1 MKKKSFLLGLL
12 GLLTLIP
19 LGVHA
24 EDVLMPQVGKQVI
37 TVSSDNPITF
47 YDFKG
52 TDAISA
58 SFANNSFATTIF
70 KPAQE
75 GYAVTITFS
84 EVDLH
89 SDGTDWPAKL
99 RIYSGV
105 FDTTSVTYP
114 EMPNNVSAT
123 TFPETE
129 NMLAVL
135 DGTYSD
141 LTYTSTDATGALSCC
156 FHFRYPKRST
166 GWVATVSAIELKPM
180 TILSATADYSN
191 VEEQV
196 YAGKPNNVL
205 GAVNIATEG
214 LLSADTLK
222 TISFTLAQN
231 GVYDAAKL
239 RLYKGDATTKTAVD
253 AILSQNGDTYT
264 FSFNQALSSGDNR
277 FFVSG
282 DVLGT
287 AKVDAASMLTITG
300 ISTFKGYTT
309 LTTTTP
315 VQQTVIPMVLMVN
328 NEHLTVTIDRETPFY
343 DDGGVDGKISKGFSG
358 SVTFLPAH
366 EGQKIQLDMHD
377 IHIFYTK
384 SAANRGNQ
392 DSLVICNGS
401 TGSKDSILYVLEVEN
416 GRVDNLTLKSSA
428 ANGALTV
435 YLRSK
440 TPSDY
445 YQGSGFEAVV
455 SEFTPVQMVINST
468 TVTKAIG
475 NVAAGT
481 TDVEMLHFC
490 LTTENTEPALQPVLF
505 HFNTGNTQA
514 VIEKATLYYTS
525 TSSTF
530 STANKVGEVTVTDNE
545 FTIPASGISLREGE
559 NYFFLLYDIA
569 ATAQNDQKVVA
580 NLTQADF
587 SNGTEYKDFSNS
599 EDALTINNVWHS
611 DCGEKTID
619 VYGEWQFTHTTN
631 KYNDYSTNYH
641 MENCNQTTIFRP
653 TTEGNI
659 IQMDFKDFAVYYSS
673 SSYGAKAVFKVYAG
687 QGISG
692 DLLWEANATN
702 CQVGPGL
709 VRSTAEDGALTILF
723 NPNESS
729 SYYSDKGWH
738 ATVTEYKP
746 VPMQMESTKVTAL
759 SDAALTR
766 GQQGAELLGINL
778 TTTGDL
784 TPLALQEI
792 QLQLTGYEAIE
803 SVVLLQGTKTVAT
816 AKVESADV
824 VLAVNTTLAEGANDY
839 TLALNIAA
847 EAPFDT
853 EVSALVK
860 GVKVSNLSSVPT
872 TPENKRVVRNIYS
885 LKKGHQRVEVGASPL
900 SFYDD
905 GGAEGKTSSYFTGDV
920 TLVPTVPNSA
930 IQIRFRQWSVNGAD
944 NMYIYYADTV
954 QTKADATVSYYTK
967 EIDKLV
973 LVSTAENGV
982 LNIKYTTSYIASDG
996 FEIEVSCHKLQP
1008 LALDS
1013 VVVASIAPGVVTTGS
1028 TDVQMLR
1035 MAVHV
1040 SGDRGAMPVE
1050 NFNLQTT
1057 GDAGTIHLYQTGTAA
1072 AFATTTPFA
1081 NTDTIRFGGTYYYW
1095 ATMDI
1100 PATAEVEKDITMTL
1114 ASVDVNKTATAPKNT
1129 VTATTNV
1136 ISGMHGTY
1144 RIGTSAAAK
1153 FNTIQSAI
1161 DALAIGVD
1169 GPVTFLIE
1177 SGTYTERIA
1186 MKEITGASANNT
1198 ITFRSL
1204 TGNRDDVVIAHNS
1217 HNSAYGVECG
1227 VFTLDGADYVT
1238 LSNLTIKTTDVAY
1251 NGLVYLC
1258 NIAQHNT
1265 IDSCHLVAPMST
1277 ERNTGSIGL
1286 VASKGGS
1293 TENTNNDYLTVSNSL
1308 IEGGYYGVYLTGP
1321 SSVSIPQEVG
1331 AQIVGNTI
1339 QGQGGG
1345 GAVYMANAKQVRI
1358 DGNRI
1363 SSTAT
1368 TKTGTRAID
1377 VSRIE
1382 SSHICNNYIY
1392 SKLNVNYDGLY
1403 IRQLVAEEDAPIYVY
1418 NNVIDHNNTSDSYS
1432 YAINITNNTKN
1443 LVIAN
1448 NTIRTT
1454 GTNTYALY
1462 VKRTG
1467 TNFRVLN
1474 NIFQSEALAVWLPS
1488 ANYVTEFA
1496 HNNLH
1501 SDSEKFAKI
1510 GADEI
1515 SDIETWKTKVSSTTD
1530 ISESVQFE
1538 SAEVLRPTNK
1548 GNLVS
1553 AQVLDFVTTD
1563 ITGLKRAA
1571 VPTIGAYEWKDQ
1583 IGTGC
1588 RPAEA
1593 TTIRVYPTIT
1603 RDMLCVSGAADT
1615 EVRILSLQG
1624 QLMLRTTL
1632 TDATETLNVST
1643 LPQGT
1648 YLIAVNGNVL
1658 RFIKQ

>member
-19 LGVHA
+19 LGASA
-24 EDVLMPQVGKQVI
+24 EDVLMPQFGKQV
-37 TVSSDNPITF
+37 VLVEKDNPITY
-47 YDFKG
+47 YDYKG
-52 TDAISA
+52 TGTIYA
-58 SFANNSFATTIF
+58 SSTNNSFATTIF
-70 KPAQE
+70 KPAEE
-75 GYAVTITFS
+75 GYAVTIHFES
-84 EVDLH
+84 VDLQ
-89 SDGTDWPAKL
+89 SDFDNFVAKL
-99 RIYSGV
+99 NVYNGV

-114 EMPNNVSAT
+114 TITSEVKTLFPT
-123 TFPETE
+123 TDNLLET
-129 NMLAVL
+129 L

-141 LTYTSTDATGALSCC
+141 KIYTSTDATGALSCC
-156 FHFRYPKRST
+156 FYFKYPQDSE
-166 GWVATVSAIELKPM
+166 GWKATVSVVKLDPM
-180 TILSATADYSN
+180 TILSATADYSD
-191 VEEQV
+191 VEGQV

-253 AILSQNGDTYT
+253 ATLSQNSDTYT

-287 AKVDAASMLTITG
+287 AKVDATSTLTITG

-343 DDGGVDGKISKGFSG
+343 DDGGVDGKISNNFSG
-358 SVTFLPAH
+358 YVTFVPATD
-366 EGQKIQLDMHD
+366 GKKIQIDLHD
-377 IHIFYTK
+377 IHIFIA
-384 SAANRGNQ
+384 SNPANSDVLKFYNGKTADEANLLYNVT
-392 DSLVICNGS
+392 DSKI
-401 TGSKDSILYVLEVEN
+401 
-416 GRVDNLTLKSSA
+416 DNLTLKSTSED
-428 ANGALTV
+428 GAMTV
-435 YLRSK
+435 YLYSK
-440 TPSDY
+440 TPSSSM
-445 YQGSGFEAVV
+445 QGSGFEAVV

-490 LTTENTEPALQPVLF
+490 LTTENTEPALQPTLF

-611 DCGEKTID
+611 DCSEKAID

-641 MENCNQTTIFRP
+641 VENCNQTTIFRP

-723 NPNESS
+723 NPNESA

-746 VPMQMESTKVTAL
+746 VPMQMESTEVTAL

-792 QLQLTGYEAIE
+792 QLQLTGYEAVE

-920 TLVPTVPNSA
+920 TFVPTVPNSA

-982 LNIKYTTSYIASDG
+982 LNIKYTTSYSASDG

-1129 VTATTNV
+1129 ITATTNV

-1204 TGNRDDVVIAHNS
+1204 TGNRDDVVIEHNS
-1217 HNSAYGVECG
+1217 HNGAYGVECG

-1265 IDSCHLVAPMST
+1265 VDSCHLVAPMST

-1345 GAVYMANAKQVRI
+1345 GAVYMAKAKQVRI

-1392 SKLNVNYDGLY
+1392 SKLDVNYDGLY

-1510 GADEI
+1510 GTDEI
-1515 SDIETWKTKVSSTTD
+1515 SDIETWKTKVSSTAD

-1538 SAEVLRPTNK
+1538 SAEVLRPKDK

-1593 TTIRVYPTIT
+1593 GSVRIFPTIT
-1603 RDMLCVSGAADT
+1603 CDMLHIYGAADA
-1615 EVRILSLQG
+1615 EVRILNLHG
-1624 QLMLRTTL
+1624 QLMYRTML
-1632 TDATETLNVST
+1632 AADAETLDVNA

>member
-1 MKKKSFLLGLL
+1 MKKRFFLLGLL

-19 LGVHA
+19 LGASA
-24 EDVLMPQVGKQVI
+24 EDVLMPQFGKQV
-37 TVSSDNPITF
+37 VLVEKDNPITY
-47 YDFKG
+47 YDYKG
-52 TDAISA
+52 MGTIYA
-58 SFANNSFATTIF
+58 SSTNNSFATTIF
-70 KPAQE
+70 KPAEE
-75 GYAVTITFS
+75 GYAVTIHFES
-84 EVDLH
+84 VDLQ
-89 SDGTDWPAKL
+89 SDFDNFVAKL
-99 RIYSGV
+99 NVYNGV

-114 EMPNNVSAT
+114 T
-123 TFPETE
+123 TTSEVKTLFPTTDNLLET
-129 NMLAVL
+129 L

-141 LTYTSTDATGALSCC
+141 KIYTSTDATGALSCC
-156 FHFRYPKRST
+156 FYFKYPQDSE
-166 GWVATVSAIELKPM
+166 GWKATVSVVKLDPM
-180 TILSATADYSN
+180 TILSATADYSD
-191 VEEQV
+191 VEGQV

-222 TISFTLAQN
+222 TISYTLAQN
-231 GVYDAAKL
+231 GVYDATQL
-239 RLYKGDATTKTAVD
+239 RLYKGDATTKTAVE
-253 AILSQNGDTYT
+253 ATLSQNGDTYT
-264 FSFNQALSSGDNR
+264 FSFNQALATGDNT
-277 FFVSG
+277 FFVCA

-287 AKVDAASMLTITG
+287 AKVDATSTLAVTA
-300 ISTFKGYTT
+300 ISTFKGYAT
-309 LTTTTP
+309 LTTATP

-343 DDGGVDGKISKGFSG
+343 DDGGVDGKISNNFSG
-358 SVTFLPAH
+358 YVTFVPATD
-366 EGQKIQLDMHD
+366 GKKIQIDLHD
-377 IHIFYTK
+377 IHIFIA
-384 SAANRGNQ
+384 SNPANSDVLKFYNGKTADEANLLYNVT
-392 DSLVICNGS
+392 DSKI
-401 TGSKDSILYVLEVEN
+401 
-416 GRVDNLTLKSSA
+416 DNLTLKSTSED
-428 ANGALTV
+428 GAMTV
-435 YLRSK
+435 YLYSK
-440 TPSDY
+440 TPSSSM
-445 YQGSGFEAVV
+445 QGSGFEAVV
-455 SEFTPVQMVINST
+455 SEFTPVQMVVNSA
-468 TVTKAIG
+468 TVTKNTG
-475 NVAAGT
+475 NVAAT
-481 TDVEMLHFC
+481 STYVEMLHFC
-490 LTTENTEPALQPVLF
+490 INTENTEPALQPTLF

-631 KYNDYSTNYH
+631 KYNGYSTNYH

-687 QGISG
+687 QGTSG

-746 VPMQMESTKVTAL
+746 VPMQMESTEVTAL

-954 QTKADATVSYYTK
+954 RTKADATVSYYTK

-982 LNIKYTTSYIASDG
+982 LNIKYTTSYSASDG

-1129 VTATTNV
+1129 ITATTNV

-1204 TGNRDDVVIAHNS
+1204 TGNHDDVVIEHNS
-1217 HNSAYGVECG
+1217 HNGAYGVECG

-1308 IEGGYYGVYLTGP
+1308 IEGGYYGVHLTGP
-1321 SSVSIPQEVG
+1321 SSVSISQEVG

-1392 SKLNVNYDGLY
+1392 SKLDVNYDGLY

-1462 VKRTG
+1462 VKRMG

-1474 NIFQSEALAVWLPS
+1474 NIFQSEALTVWLPS

-1501 SDSEKFAKI
+1501 SDGEKFAKI
-1510 GADEI
+1510 GTDEI

-1538 SAEVLRPTNK
+1538 SAEVLRPKDK

-1593 TTIRVYPTIT
+1593 GSVRIFPTIT
-1603 RDMLCVSGAADT
+1603 CDMLHIYGAADA
-1615 EVRILSLQG
+1615 EVRILNLQG
-1624 QLMLRTTL
+1624 QLMYRTML
-1632 TDATETLNVST
+1632 AADAETLDVNA

>member
-19 LGVHA
+19 LGASA
-24 EDVLMPQVGKQVI
+24 EDVLMPQFGKQV
-37 TVSSDNPITF
+37 VLVEKDNPITY
-47 YDFKG
+47 YDYKG
-52 TDAISA
+52 TGTIYA
-58 SFANNSFATTIF
+58 SSTNNSFATTIF
-70 KPAQE
+70 KPAEE
-75 GYAVTITFS
+75 GYAVTIHFES
-84 EVDLH
+84 VDLQ
-89 SDGTDWPAKL
+89 SDFDNFVAKL
-99 RIYSGV
+99 NVYNGV

-114 EMPNNVSAT
+114 TITSEVKTLFPT
-123 TFPETE
+123 TDNLLET
-129 NMLAVL
+129 L

-141 LTYTSTDATGALSCC
+141 KIYTSTDATGALSCC
-156 FHFRYPKRST
+156 FYFKYPQDSE
-166 GWVATVSAIELKPM
+166 GWKATVSVVKLDPM
-180 TILSATADYSN
+180 TILSATADYSD
-191 VEEQV
+191 VEGQV

-253 AILSQNGDTYT
+253 ATLSQNSDTYT

-287 AKVDAASMLTITG
+287 AKVDATSTLTITG

-343 DDGGVDGKISKGFSG
+343 DDGGVDGKISNNFSG
-358 SVTFLPAH
+358 YVTFVPATD
-366 EGQKIQLDMHD
+366 GKKIQIDLHD
-377 IHIFYTK
+377 IHIFIA
-384 SAANRGNQ
+384 SNPANSDVLKFYNGKTADEANLLYNVT
-392 DSLVICNGS
+392 DSKI
-401 TGSKDSILYVLEVEN
+401 
-416 GRVDNLTLKSSA
+416 DNLTLKSTSED
-428 ANGALTV
+428 GAMTV
-435 YLRSK
+435 YLYSK
-440 TPSDY
+440 TPSSSM
-445 YQGSGFEAVV
+445 QGSGFEAVV

-490 LTTENTEPALQPVLF
+490 LTTENTEPALQPTLF

-611 DCGEKTID
+611 DCSEKAID

-641 MENCNQTTIFRP
+641 VENCNQTTIFRP

-723 NPNESS
+723 NPNESA

-746 VPMQMESTKVTAL
+746 VPMQMESTEVTAL

-792 QLQLTGYEAIE
+792 QLQLTGYEAVE

-920 TLVPTVPNSA
+920 TFVPTVPNSA

-982 LNIKYTTSYIASDG
+982 LNIKYTTSYSASDG

-1129 VTATTNV
+1129 ITATTNV

-1204 TGNRDDVVIAHNS
+1204 TGNRDDVVIEHNS
-1217 HNSAYGVECG
+1217 HNGAYGVECG

-1265 IDSCHLVAPMST
+1265 VDSCHLVAPMST

-1345 GAVYMANAKQVRI
+1345 GAVYMAKAKQVRI

-1392 SKLNVNYDGLY
+1392 SKLDVNYDGLY

-1510 GADEI
+1510 GTDEI
-1515 SDIETWKTKVSSTTD
+1515 SDIETWKTKVSSTAD

-1538 SAEVLRPTNK
+1538 SAEVLRPKDK

-1593 TTIRVYPTIT
+1593 GSIRIFPTIT
-1603 RDMLCVSGAADT
+1603 CDMLHIYGAADA
-1615 EVRILSLQG
+1615 EVRILNLHG
-1624 QLMLRTTL
+1624 QLMYRTML
-1632 TDATETLNVST
+1632 AADAETLDVNA

>member
-19 LGVHA
+19 LVASAG
-24 EDVLMPQVGKQVI
+24 DVLMPQFGKQV
-37 TVSSDNPITF
+37 VLVEKDNPITY
-47 YDFKG
+47 YDYKG
-52 TDAISA
+52 TGTIYA
-58 SFANNSFATTIF
+58 SSTNNSFATTIF
-70 KPAQE
+70 KPAEE
-75 GYAVTITFS
+75 GYAVTIHFES
-84 EVDLH
+84 VDLQ
-89 SDGTDWPAKL
+89 SSFGSYVTKL
-99 RIYSGV
+99 NVYNGV

-114 EMPNNVSAT
+114 TIASEVT
-123 TFPETE
+123 TLFPTTDNLLETLE
-129 NMLAVL
+129 GSYSNK
-135 DGTYSD
+135 TYI
-141 LTYTSTDATGALSCC
+141 STDATGALSCC
-156 FHFRYPKRST
+156 FYFKYPENSE
-166 GWVATVSAIELKPM
+166 GWKATVSVVKLEPM

-214 LLSADTLK
+214 FLSADTLK

-231 GVYDAAKL
+231 GVYDATQL
-239 RLYKGDATTKTAVD
+239 RLYKGDATTKTAVE
-253 AILSQNGDTYT
+253 ATLSQNGDTYT
-264 FSFNQALSSGDNR
+264 FSFNQALATGDNT
-277 FFVSG
+277 FFVCA

-287 AKVDAASMLTITG
+287 AKVDATSTLAVTA
-300 ISTFKGYTT
+300 ISTFKGYAT
-309 LTTTTP
+309 LTTATP

-343 DDGGVDGKISKGFSG
+343 DDGGVDGKISNNFSG
-358 SVTFLPAH
+358 YVTFVPATD
-366 EGQKIQLDMHD
+366 GKKIQIDLHD
-377 IHIFYTK
+377 IHIFIA
-384 SAANRGNQ
+384 SNPANSDVLKFYNGKTADEANLLYNVT
-392 DSLVICNGS
+392 DSKI
-401 TGSKDSILYVLEVEN
+401 
-416 GRVDNLTLKSSA
+416 DNLTLKSTSED
-428 ANGALTV
+428 GAMTV
-435 YLRSK
+435 YLYSK
-440 TPSDY
+440 TPSSSM
-445 YQGSGFEAVV
+445 QGSGFEAVV
-455 SEFTPVQMVINST
+455 SEFTPVQMVVNSA
-468 TVTKAIG
+468 TVTKNTG

-481 TDVEMLHFC
+481 ADVEMLNFC
-490 LTTENTEPALQPVLF
+490 LTTENTEPALQPTLF

-687 QGISG
+687 QGTSG

-738 ATVTEYKP
+738 TTVTEYKP
-746 VPMQMESTKVTAL
+746 VPMQMEKTEVTAL
-759 SDAALTR
+759 SDNALTR
-766 GQQGAELLGINL
+766 GQQGAELLGLSL

-792 QLQLTGYEAIE
+792 QLQLAGYEAVE

-860 GVKVSNLSSVPT
+860 GIKVSNLSYVPT

-900 SFYDD
+900 SFYDN
-905 GGAEGKTSSYFTGDV
+905 GGADGKTSSYFTGDV
-920 TLVPTVPNSA
+920 TFVPTVPNSA

-982 LNIKYTTSYIASDG
+982 LNIKYTTSYSASDG

-1129 VTATTNV
+1129 ITATTNV

-1217 HNSAYGVECG
+1217 HNGAYGVECG

-1265 IDSCHLVAPMST
+1265 VDSCHLVAPMST

-1345 GAVYMANAKQVRI
+1345 GAVYVANAKQVRI

-1392 SKLNVNYDGLY
+1392 SKLDVNYDGLY
-1403 IRQLVAEEDAPIYVY
+1403 IRQLVAEEDSPIYVY
-1418 NNVIDHNNTSDSYS
+1418 NNVIDHNNTSGSYS

-1462 VKRTG
+1462 VKKTG

-1474 NIFQSEALAVWLPS
+1474 NILQSEALAVWLPS

-1496 HNNLH
+1496 HNNFH

-1510 GADEI
+1510 GTDEI
-1515 SDIETWKTKVSSTTD
+1515 SDIETWKKKVNSTTD

-1538 SAEVLRPTNK
+1538 SEEVLRPK
-1548 GNLVS
+1548 DRGNLVS

-1571 VPTIGAYEWKDQ
+1571 VPTIGAYEWKDR

-1588 RPAEA
+1588 RTIEA
-1593 TTIRVYPTIT
+1593 NGVYAFPTIT
-1603 RDMLCVSGAADT
+1603 CDMLHIYGAADA
-1615 EVRILSLQG
+1615 EVRILNLHG
-1624 QLMLRTTL
+1624 QLMYRTML
-1632 TDATETLNVST
+1632 AADAETLDVNA

>member
-19 LGVHA
+19 LGASA
-24 EDVLMPQVGKQVI
+24 EDVLMPQFGKQV
-37 TVSSDNPITF
+37 VLVEKDNPITY
-47 YDFKG
+47 YDYKG
-52 TDAISA
+52 TGTIYA
-58 SFANNSFATTIF
+58 SSTNNSFATTIF
-70 KPAQE
+70 KPAEE
-75 GYAVTITFS
+75 GYAVTIHFES
-84 EVDLH
+84 VDLQ
-89 SDGTDWPAKL
+89 SDFDNFVAKL
-99 RIYSGV
+99 NVYNGV

-114 EMPNNVSAT
+114 TITSEVKTLFPT
-123 TFPETE
+123 TDNLLET
-129 NMLAVL
+129 L

-141 LTYTSTDATGALSCC
+141 KIYTSTDATGALSCC
-156 FHFRYPKRST
+156 FYFKYPQDSE
-166 GWVATVSAIELKPM
+166 GWKATVSVVKLDPM
-180 TILSATADYSN
+180 TILSATADYSD
-191 VEEQV
+191 VEGQV

-253 AILSQNGDTYT
+253 ATLSQNSDTYT

-287 AKVDAASMLTITG
+287 AKVDATSTLTITG

-343 DDGGVDGKISKGFSG
+343 DDGGVDGKISNNFSG
-358 SVTFLPAH
+358 YVTFVPATD
-366 EGQKIQLDMHD
+366 GKKIQIDLHD
-377 IHIFYTK
+377 IHIFIA
-384 SAANRGNQ
+384 SNPANSDVLKFYNGKTADEANLLYNVT
-392 DSLVICNGS
+392 DSKI
-401 TGSKDSILYVLEVEN
+401 
-416 GRVDNLTLKSSA
+416 DNLTLKSTSED
-428 ANGALTV
+428 GAMTV
-435 YLRSK
+435 YLYSK
-440 TPSDY
+440 TPSSSM
-445 YQGSGFEAVV
+445 QGSGFEAVV

-490 LTTENTEPALQPVLF
+490 LTTENTEPALQPTLF

-611 DCGEKTID
+611 DCSEKAID

-641 MENCNQTTIFRP
+641 VENCNQTTIFRP

-723 NPNESS
+723 NPNESA

-746 VPMQMESTKVTAL
+746 VPMQMESTEVTAL

-792 QLQLTGYEAIE
+792 QLQLTGYEAVE

-920 TLVPTVPNSA
+920 TFVPTVPNSA

-982 LNIKYTTSYIASDG
+982 LNIKYTTSYSASDG

-1129 VTATTNV
+1129 ITATTNV

-1204 TGNRDDVVIAHNS
+1204 TGNRDDVVIEHNS
-1217 HNSAYGVECG
+1217 HNGAYGVECG

-1265 IDSCHLVAPMST
+1265 VDSCHLVAPMST

-1345 GAVYMANAKQVRI
+1345 GAVYMAKAKQVRI

-1392 SKLNVNYDGLY
+1392 SKLDVNYDGLY

-1510 GADEI
+1510 GTDEI
-1515 SDIETWKTKVSSTTD
+1515 SDIETWKTKVSSTAD

-1538 SAEVLRPTNK
+1538 SAEVLRPKDK

-1593 TTIRVYPTIT
+1593 GSVRIFPTIT
-1603 RDMLCVSGAADT
+1603 CDMLHIYGAADA
-1615 EVRILSLQG
+1615 EVRILNLQG
-1624 QLMLRTTL
+1624 QLMYRTML
-1632 TDATETLNVST
+1632 AADAETLDVNA

>member
-1 MKKKSFLLGLL
+1 MKKKSFLLGML

-24 EDVLMPQVGKQVI
+24 KDVLMPQFGKQV
-37 TVSSDNPITF
+37 VLVEKDNPITY
-47 YDFKG
+47 YDYKG
-52 TDAISA
+52 TGTIYA
-58 SFANNSFATTIF
+58 SSTNNSFATTIF
-70 KPAQE
+70 KPAEE
-75 GYAVTITFS
+75 GYVVSIHFE

-89 SDGTDWPAKL
+89 SDGADWPAKL

-105 FDTTSVTYP
+105 FDTTSVSYP
-114 EMPNNVSAT
+114 ETQSGVNAT

-156 FHFRYPKRST
+156 FHFRYPEDSE
-166 GWVATVSAIELKPM
+166 GWKATVSVVKLDPM

-239 RLYKGDATTKTAVD
+239 RLYKGDATTKTAVE
-253 AILSQNGDTYT
+253 ATLSQNGDTYT
-264 FSFNQALSSGDNR
+264 FSFNQALATGDNT
-277 FFVSG
+277 FFVCA

-287 AKVDAASMLTITG
+287 AKVDATSTLAVTA
-300 ISTFKGYTT
+300 ISTFKGYAT
-309 LTTTTP
+309 LTTATP
-315 VQQTVIPMVLMVN
+315 VQQTVIPMVLMMN

-343 DDGGVDGKISKGFSG
+343 DDGGVDGKISNNFSG
-358 SVTFLPAH
+358 YVTFVPATD
-366 EGQKIQLDMHD
+366 GKKIQIDLHD
-377 IHIFYTK
+377 IHIFIA
-384 SAANRGNQ
+384 SNPANSDVLKFYNGKTADEANLLYNVT
-392 DSLVICNGS
+392 DSKI
-401 TGSKDSILYVLEVEN
+401 
-416 GRVDNLTLKSSA
+416 DNLTLKSTSED
-428 ANGALTV
+428 GAMTV
-435 YLRSK
+435 YLYSK
-440 TPSDY
+440 TPSSSM
-445 YQGSGFEAVV
+445 QGSGFEAVV
-455 SEFTPVQMVINST
+455 SEFTPVQMVVNSA
-468 TVTKAIG
+468 TVTKNTG
-475 NVAAGT
+475 NVAAT
-481 TDVEMLHFC
+481 STYVEMLHFC
-490 LTTENTEPALQPVLF
+490 INTENTEPVLQPTLF

-746 VPMQMESTKVTAL
+746 VPMQMESTEVTAL

-803 SVVLLQGTKTVAT
+803 SVVLLQGTKTIAT

-853 EVSALVK
+853 EVSAIVK
-860 GVKVSNLSSVPT
+860 GIKVSNLSYVPT

-900 SFYDD
+900 SFYDN
-905 GGAEGKTSSYFTGDV
+905 GGADGKTSSYFTGDV
-920 TLVPTVPNSA
+920 TFVPTVPNSA

-982 LNIKYTTSYIASDG
+982 LNIKYTTSYSASDG

-1129 VTATTNV
+1129 ITATTNV

-1217 HNSAYGVECG
+1217 HNGAYGVECG

-1265 IDSCHLVAPMST
+1265 VDSCHLVAPMST

-1345 GAVYMANAKQVRI
+1345 GAVYVANAKQVRI

-1392 SKLNVNYDGLY
+1392 SKLDVNYDGLY
-1403 IRQLVAEEDAPIYVY
+1403 IRQLVAEEDSPIYVY
-1418 NNVIDHNNTSDSYS
+1418 NNVIDHNNTSGSYS

-1462 VKRTG
+1462 VKKTG

-1474 NIFQSEALAVWLPS
+1474 NILQSEALAVWLPS

-1496 HNNLH
+1496 HNNFH

-1510 GADEI
+1510 GTDEI
-1515 SDIETWKTKVSSTTD
+1515 SDIETWKKKVNSTTD

-1538 SAEVLRPTNK
+1538 SAEVLRPKNK

-1571 VPTIGAYEWKDQ
+1571 VPTIGAYEYVGNV
-1583 IGTGC
+1583 GTDC
-1588 RPAEA
+1588 RPSEA
-1593 TTIRVYPTIT
+1593 TSIRVYPTIT

-1615 EVRILSLQG
+1615 EVRILNLQG
-1624 QLMLRTTL
+1624 QLMYRTML
-1632 TDATETLNVST
+1632 AADAEMLDVNA

>member
-19 LGVHA
+19 LGLHA
-24 EDVLMPQVGKQVI
+24 EDVNMPQFGKQV
-37 TVSSDNPITF
+37 VLVKKDNPITY
-47 YDFKG
+47 YDYKG
-52 TDAISA
+52 TGTIYA
-58 SFANNSFATTIF
+58 SSSNNSFATTIF
-70 KPAQE
+70 KPAEE
-75 GYAVTITFS
+75 GYVVSIHFE

-89 SDGTDWPAKL
+89 SDGANWPAKL

-105 FDTTSVTYP
+105 FDTTSVSYP
-114 EMPNNVSAT
+114 ETQSGVNAT

-156 FHFRYPKRST
+156 FHFRYPEDSE
-166 GWVATVSAIELKPM
+166 GWKATVSVVKLDPM
-180 TILSATADYSN
+180 TILSATADYSD
-191 VEEQV
+191 VEGQV

-253 AILSQNGDTYT
+253 ATLSQNSDTYT

-287 AKVDAASMLTITG
+287 AKVDATSTLTITG

-343 DDGGVDGKISKGFSG
+343 DDGGVDGKISNNFSG
-358 SVTFLPAH
+358 YVTFVPATD
-366 EGQKIQLDMHD
+366 GKKIQIDLHD
-377 IHIFYTK
+377 IHIFIA
-384 SAANRGNQ
+384 SNLANSDVLKFYNGKTADEANLLYNVT
-392 DSLVICNGS
+392 DSKI
-401 TGSKDSILYVLEVEN
+401 
-416 GRVDNLTLKSSA
+416 DNLTLKSTSED
-428 ANGALTV
+428 GAMTV
-435 YLRSK
+435 YLYSK
-440 TPSDY
+440 TPSSSM
-445 YQGSGFEAVV
+445 QGSGFEAVV
-455 SEFTPVQMVINST
+455 SEFTPVQMVVNSA
-468 TVTKAIG
+468 TVTKNTG
-475 NVAAGT
+475 NVAAT
-481 TDVEMLHFC
+481 STDVEMLHFC
-490 LTTENTEPALQPVLF
+490 INTENTEPVLQPTLF

-514 VIEKATLYYTS
+514 VVEKATLYYTS

-746 VPMQMESTKVTAL
+746 VPMQMESTEVTAL

-792 QLQLTGYEAIE
+792 QLQLTGYEAVE

-920 TLVPTVPNSA
+920 TFVPTVPNSA

-982 LNIKYTTSYIASDG
+982 LNIKYTTSYSASDG

-1028 TDVQMLR
+1028 TDVQMHR
-1035 MAVHV
+1035 MAGHV

-1129 VTATTNV
+1129 ITATTNV

-1204 TGNRDDVVIAHNS
+1204 TGNRDDVVIEHNS
-1217 HNSAYGVECG
+1217 HNGAYGVECG

-1265 IDSCHLVAPMST
+1265 VDSCHLVAPMST

-1392 SKLNVNYDGLY
+1392 SKLDVNYDGLY
-1403 IRQLVAEEDAPIYVY
+1403 IRQLVAEENAPIYVY

-1432 YAINITNNTKN
+1432 YAINITNNTRN

-1510 GADEI
+1510 GTDEI

-1538 SAEVLRPTNK
+1538 SAEVLRPKDK
-1548 GNLVS
+1548 GNLVN

-1593 TTIRVYPTIT
+1593 GSIRIFPTIT
-1603 RDMLCVSGAADT
+1603 CDMLHIYGAADA
-1615 EVRILSLQG
+1615 EVRILNLHG
-1624 QLMLRTTL
+1624 QLMYRTML
-1632 TDATETLNVST
+1632 AADAETLDVNA

>member
-1 MKKKSFLLGLL
+1 MKKKSFLLGML

-19 LGVHA
+19 LGA
-24 EDVLMPQVGKQVI
+24 SAKDVLMPQFGKQV
-37 TVSSDNPITF
+37 VLVEKDNPITY
-47 YDFKG
+47 YDYKG
-52 TDAISA
+52 TGTIYA
-58 SFANNSFATTIF
+58 SSTNNSFATTIF
-70 KPAQE
+70 KPAEE
-75 GYAVTITFS
+75 GYAVTIHFES
-84 EVDLH
+84 VDLQ
-89 SDGTDWPAKL
+89 SSFGSYVTKL
-99 RIYSGV
+99 NVYNGV

-114 EMPNNVSAT
+114 TIASEVT
-123 TFPETE
+123 TLFPTTDNLLETLE
-129 NMLAVL
+129 GSYSNK
-135 DGTYSD
+135 TYI
-141 LTYTSTDATGALSCC
+141 STDATGALSCC
-156 FHFRYPKRST
+156 FYFKYPENSE
-166 GWVATVSAIELKPM
+166 GWKATVSVVKLEPM

-231 GVYDAAKL
+231 GVYDATQL
-239 RLYKGDATTKTAVD
+239 RLYKGDATTKTAVE
-253 AILSQNGDTYT
+253 ATLSQNGDTYT
-264 FSFNQALSSGDNR
+264 FSFNQALATGDNT
-277 FFVSG
+277 FFVCA

-287 AKVDAASMLTITG
+287 AKVDAISTLAVTA
-300 ISTFKGYTT
+300 ISTFKGYAT
-309 LTTTTP
+309 LTTATP

-343 DDGGVDGKISKGFSG
+343 DDGGVDGKISNNFSG
-358 SVTFLPAH
+358 YVTFVPATD
-366 EGQKIQLDMHD
+366 GKKIQIDLHD
-377 IHIFYTK
+377 IHIFIA
-384 SAANRGNQ
+384 SNPANSDVLKFYNGKTADEANLLYNVT
-392 DSLVICNGS
+392 DSKI
-401 TGSKDSILYVLEVEN
+401 
-416 GRVDNLTLKSSA
+416 DNLTLKSTSED
-428 ANGALTV
+428 GAMTV
-435 YLRSK
+435 YLYSK
-440 TPSDY
+440 TPSSSM
-445 YQGSGFEAVV
+445 QGSGFEAVV
-455 SEFTPVQMVINST
+455 SEFTPVQMVVNSA
-468 TVTKAIG
+468 TVTKNTG
-475 NVAAGT
+475 NVAAT
-481 TDVEMLHFC
+481 STDVEMLHFC
-490 LTTENTEPALQPVLF
+490 INTENTEPVLQPTLF

-514 VIEKATLYYTS
+514 VVEKATLYYTS

-687 QGISG
+687 QGTSG

-723 NPNESS
+723 NPNESA

-792 QLQLTGYEAIE
+792 QLQLTGYEAVE
-803 SVVLLQGTKTVAT
+803 SVVLLQGIKTVAT

-860 GVKVSNLSSVPT
+860 GIKVSNLSSVPT

-920 TLVPTVPNSA
+920 TFVPTVPNSA

-982 LNIKYTTSYIASDG
+982 LNIKYTTSYSASDG

-1217 HNSAYGVECG
+1217 HNGAYGVECG

-1308 IEGGYYGVYLTGP
+1308 IEGGYYGVHLTGP

-1345 GAVYMANAKQVRI
+1345 SAVYMANAKQVRI

-1392 SKLNVNYDGLY
+1392 SKLDVNYDGLY

-1418 NNVIDHNNTSDSYS
+1418 NNVIDHNNTSNSYS
-1432 YAINITNNTKN
+1432 YAINITNHTKN

-1462 VKRTG
+1462 VKKKG

-1474 NIFQSEALAVWLPS
+1474 NIFQSETLAVWLPL

-1510 GADEI
+1510 GTDEI
-1515 SDIETWKTKVSSTTD
+1515 SDIETWKKKVNSTTD

-1538 SAEVLRPTNK
+1538 SAEVLRPKDK
-1548 GNLVS
+1548 GSLVS

-1571 VPTIGAYEWKDQ
+1571 VPTIGAYEWKDKV
-1583 IGTGC
+1583 GTGC

-1593 TTIRVYPTIT
+1593 GSVRIFPTIT
-1603 RDMLCVSGAADT
+1603 CDMLHIYGAADA
-1615 EVRILSLQG
+1615 EVRILNLQG
-1624 QLMLRTTL
+1624 QLMYRTML
-1632 TDATETLNVST
+1632 AADAETLDVNA

>member
-19 LGVHA
+19 LGLHA
-24 EDVLMPQVGKQVI
+24 EDVNMPQFGKQV
-37 TVSSDNPITF
+37 VLVEKDNPITY
-47 YDFKG
+47 YDYKG
-52 TDAISA
+52 TGTIYA
-58 SFANNSFATTIF
+58 SSSNNSFATTIF
-70 KPAQE
+70 KPAEE
-75 GYAVTITFS
+75 GYVVSIHFE

-89 SDGTDWPAKL
+89 SDGANWPAKL

-105 FDTTSVTYP
+105 FDTTSVSYP
-114 EMPNNVSAT
+114 ETQSGVNAT

-129 NMLAVL
+129 NMLAVS

-156 FHFRYPKRST
+156 FHFRYPEDSE
-166 GWVATVSAIELKPM
+166 GWKATVSVVKLDPM

-205 GAVNIATEG
+205 GAVNIVTEG

-231 GVYDAAKL
+231 GVYDATQL
-239 RLYKGDATTKTAVD
+239 RLYKGDATTKTAVE
-253 AILSQNGDTYT
+253 ATLSQNGDTYT
-264 FSFNQALSSGDNR
+264 FSFNQALATGDNT
-277 FFVSG
+277 FFVCA

-287 AKVDAASMLTITG
+287 AKVDATSTLAVTA
-300 ISTFKGYTT
+300 ISTFKGYAT
-309 LTTTTP
+309 LTTATP

-343 DDGGVDGKISKGFSG
+343 DDGGVDGKISNNFSG
-358 SVTFLPAH
+358 YVTFVPATD
-366 EGQKIQLDMHD
+366 GKKIQIDLHD
-377 IHIFYTK
+377 IHIFIA
-384 SAANRGNQ
+384 SNPANSDVLKFYNGKTADEANLLYNVT
-392 DSLVICNGS
+392 DSKI
-401 TGSKDSILYVLEVEN
+401 
-416 GRVDNLTLKSSA
+416 DNLTLKSTSED
-428 ANGALTV
+428 GAMTV
-435 YLRSK
+435 YLYSK
-440 TPSDY
+440 TPSSSM
-445 YQGSGFEAVV
+445 QGSGFEAVV
-455 SEFTPVQMVINST
+455 SEFTPVQMVVNSA
-468 TVTKAIG
+468 TVTKNTG
-475 NVAAGT
+475 NVAAT
-481 TDVEMLHFC
+481 STYVEMLHFC
-490 LTTENTEPALQPVLF
+490 INTENTEPALQPTLF

-514 VIEKATLYYTS
+514 VVEKATLYYTS

-687 QGISG
+687 QGTSG

-723 NPNESS
+723 NPNESA

-792 QLQLTGYEAIE
+792 QLQLTGYEAVE
-803 SVVLLQGTKTVAT
+803 SVVLLQGIKTVAT

-860 GVKVSNLSSVPT
+860 GIKVSNLSSVPT

-920 TLVPTVPNSA
+920 TFVPTVPNSA

-982 LNIKYTTSYIASDG
+982 LNIKYTTSYSASDG

-1217 HNSAYGVECG
+1217 HNGAYGVECG

-1308 IEGGYYGVYLTGP
+1308 IEGGYYGVHLTGP

-1392 SKLNVNYDGLY
+1392 SKLDVNYDGLY

-1462 VKRTG
+1462 VKKTG

-1510 GADEI
+1510 GTDEI

-1538 SAEVLRPTNK
+1538 SAEVLRPKDK

-1583 IGTGC
+1583 IGTDC

-1593 TTIRVYPTIT
+1593 GSIHIFPTIT
-1603 RDMLCVSGAADT
+1603 CDMLHIYGAADA
-1615 EVRILSLQG
+1615 EVRILNLHG
-1624 QLMLRTTL
+1624 QLMYRTML
-1632 TDATETLNVST
+1632 AADAETLDVNA

>member
-1 MKKKSFLLGLL
+1 MKKKFFLLGLL

-19 LGVHA
+19 LGLHA
-24 EDVLMPQVGKQVI
+24 EDVNMPQFGKQV
-37 TVSSDNPITF
+37 VLVEKDNPITY
-47 YDFKG
+47 YDYKG
-52 TDAISA
+52 TGTIYA
-58 SFANNSFATTIF
+58 SSSNNSFATTIF
-70 KPAQE
+70 KPAEE
-75 GYAVTITFS
+75 GYVVSIHFE

-89 SDGTDWPAKL
+89 SDGANWPAKL

-105 FDTTSVTYP
+105 FDTTSVSYP
-114 EMPNNVSAT
+114 ETQSGVNAT

-156 FHFRYPKRST
+156 FHFRYPEDSE
-166 GWVATVSAIELKPM
+166 GWKATVSVVKLDPM

-205 GAVNIATEG
+205 GAVNIVTEG

-231 GVYDAAKL
+231 GVYDATQL
-239 RLYKGDATTKTAVD
+239 RLYKGDATTKTAVE
-253 AILSQNGDTYT
+253 ATLSQNGDTYT
-264 FSFNQALSSGDNR
+264 FSFNQALATGDNT
-277 FFVSG
+277 FFVCA

-287 AKVDAASMLTITG
+287 AKVDATSTLAVTA
-300 ISTFKGYTT
+300 ISTFKGYAT
-309 LTTTTP
+309 LTTATP

-343 DDGGVDGKISKGFSG
+343 DDGGVDGKISNNFSG
-358 SVTFLPAH
+358 YVTFVPATD
-366 EGQKIQLDMHD
+366 GKKIQIDLHD
-377 IHIFYTK
+377 IHIFIA
-384 SAANRGNQ
+384 SNPANSDVLKFYNGKTADEANLLYNVT
-392 DSLVICNGS
+392 DSKI
-401 TGSKDSILYVLEVEN
+401 
-416 GRVDNLTLKSSA
+416 DNLTLKSTSED
-428 ANGALTV
+428 GAMTV
-435 YLRSK
+435 YLYSK
-440 TPSDY
+440 TPSSSM
-445 YQGSGFEAVV
+445 QGSGFEAVV
-455 SEFTPVQMVINST
+455 SEFTPVQMVVNSA
-468 TVTKAIG
+468 TVTKNTG
-475 NVAAGT
+475 NVAAT
-481 TDVEMLHFC
+481 STYVEMLHFC
-490 LTTENTEPALQPVLF
+490 INTENTEPALQPTLF

-514 VIEKATLYYTS
+514 VVEKATLYYTS

-702 CQVGPGL
+702 CQVGPRL

-954 QTKADATVSYYTK
+954 RTKADATVSYYTK

-982 LNIKYTTSYIASDG
+982 LNIKYTTSYSASDG

-1204 TGNRDDVVIAHNS
+1204 TGNRDDVVIEHNS

-1308 IEGGYYGVYLTGP
+1308 IEGGYYGVHLTGP

-1392 SKLNVNYDGLY
+1392 SKLDVNYDGLY

-1443 LVIAN
+1443 LMIAN

-1462 VKRTG
+1462 VKKTG

-1515 SDIETWKTKVSSTTD
+1515 SDIETWKKKVNSTID

-1538 SAEVLRPTNK
+1538 SAEVLRPKDK

-1593 TTIRVYPTIT
+1593 GSVRIFPTIT
-1603 RDMLCVSGAADT
+1603 CDMLYIYGAADA
-1615 EVRILSLQG
+1615 EVRILNLQG
-1624 QLMLRTTL
+1624 QLMYRTML
-1632 TDATETLNVST
+1632 AADAETLDVNA

>member
-19 LGVHA
+19 LGA
-24 EDVLMPQVGKQVI
+24 SAKDVLMPQFGKQV
-37 TVSSDNPITF
+37 VLVEKDNPITY
-47 YDFKG
+47 YDYKG
-52 TDAISA
+52 TGTIYA
-58 SFANNSFATTIF
+58 SSTNNSFATTIF
-70 KPAQE
+70 KPAEE
-75 GYAVTITFS
+75 GYAVTIHFES
-84 EVDLH
+84 VDLQ
-89 SDGTDWPAKL
+89 SSFGSYVTKL
-99 RIYSGV
+99 NVYNGV

-114 EMPNNVSAT
+114 TIASEVT
-123 TFPETE
+123 TLFPTTDNLLETLE
-129 NMLAVL
+129 GSYSNK
-135 DGTYSD
+135 TYI
-141 LTYTSTDATGALSCC
+141 STDATGALSCC
-156 FHFRYPKRST
+156 FYFKYPENSE
-166 GWVATVSAIELKPM
+166 GWKATVSVVKLEPM

-231 GVYDAAKL
+231 GVYDATQL
-239 RLYKGDATTKTAVD
+239 RLYKGDATTKTAVE
-253 AILSQNGDTYT
+253 ATLSQNGDTYT
-264 FSFNQALSSGDNR
+264 FSFNQALATGDNT
-277 FFVSG
+277 FFVCA

-287 AKVDAASMLTITG
+287 AKVDATSTLAVTA
-300 ISTFKGYTT
+300 ISTFKGYAT
-309 LTTTTP
+309 LTTATP

-343 DDGGVDGKISKGFSG
+343 DDGGVDGKISNNFSG
-358 SVTFLPAH
+358 YVTFVPATD
-366 EGQKIQLDMHD
+366 GKKIQIDLHD
-377 IHIFYTK
+377 IHIFIA
-384 SAANRGNQ
+384 SNPANSDVLKFYNGKTADEANLLYNVT
-392 DSLVICNGS
+392 DSKI
-401 TGSKDSILYVLEVEN
+401 
-416 GRVDNLTLKSSA
+416 DNLTLKSTSED
-428 ANGALTV
+428 GAMTV
-435 YLRSK
+435 YLYSK
-440 TPSDY
+440 TPSSSM
-445 YQGSGFEAVV
+445 QGSGFEAVV
-455 SEFTPVQMVINST
+455 SEFTPVQMVVNSA
-468 TVTKAIG
+468 TVTKNTG
-475 NVAAGT
+475 NVAAT
-481 TDVEMLHFC
+481 STDVEMLHFC
-490 LTTENTEPALQPVLF
+490 INTENTEPVLQPTLF

-514 VIEKATLYYTS
+514 VVEKATLYYTS

-746 VPMQMESTKVTAL
+746 VPMQVESTEVTAL

-853 EVSALVK
+853 EVSAIVK
-860 GVKVSNLSSVPT
+860 GIKVSNLSYVPT

-900 SFYDD
+900 SFYDN
-905 GGAEGKTSSYFTGDV
+905 GGADGKTSSYFTGDV
-920 TLVPTVPNSA
+920 TFVPTVPNSA

-982 LNIKYTTSYIASDG
+982 LNIKYTTSYSASDG

-1114 ASVDVNKTATAPKNT
+1114 ASVDVNKTATAPKNI

-1204 TGNRDDVVIAHNS
+1204 TGNRDDVVIEHNS
-1217 HNSAYGVECG
+1217 HNGAYGVECG

-1265 IDSCHLVAPMST
+1265 VDSCHLVAPMST

-1392 SKLNVNYDGLY
+1392 SKLDVNYDGLY

-1418 NNVIDHNNTSDSYS
+1418 NNVIDHNNTSGSNS

-1474 NIFQSEALAVWLPS
+1474 NIFQSETLAVWLPS

-1510 GADEI
+1510 GTDEI
-1515 SDIETWKTKVSSTTD
+1515 SGIETWKTKVSSTTD

-1538 SAEVLRPTNK
+1538 SAEVLRPKDK

-1593 TTIRVYPTIT
+1593 GNIRIFPTIT
-1603 RDMLCVSGAADT
+1603 CDMLHIYGAADA
-1615 EVRILSLQG
+1615 EVRILNLQG
-1624 QLMLRTTL
+1624 QLMYRTML
-1632 TDATETLNVST
+1632 AADAETLDVNA